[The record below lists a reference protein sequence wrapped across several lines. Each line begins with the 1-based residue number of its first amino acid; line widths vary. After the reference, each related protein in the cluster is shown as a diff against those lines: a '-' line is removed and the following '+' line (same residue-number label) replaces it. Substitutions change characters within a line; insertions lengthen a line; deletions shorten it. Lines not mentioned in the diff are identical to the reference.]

1 MAFDE
6 QRLKYL
12 LRLCANDNATKEEV
26 KEMVALLREHDE
38 GELEFVDWERI
49 WDKVHETTVGNA
61 RVRRMKW
68 MRVAAAAVIVV
79 IGTGAYFF
87 NQPEKQQPNQKIAAT
102 EARNVQQDVL
112 PGGNKAILTLANGE
126 EIILDSAANGVLAQ
140 QGNAN
145 VVKLANGQL
154 AYKGTGAKADEIVY
168 NTLGT
173 PRGGQYRLVLPDGSK
188 VWLNAI
194 SSIRYPTAFTGKERI
209 VEITGEAYFEVVK
222 DISKPFKV
230 LINRG
235 GFINRETDLV
245 NRETDINRE
254 PKFPSLREGPGVG
267 SNDLEITVLGTHFN
281 VNAYS
286 DEPTIKTTLVEGSVK
301 VTRKEQSVTIK
312 PGEQTLLNNSG
323 TLKVIHDANVDEA
336 VAWRNGLFEF
346 QDTDLQSILRQVM
359 RWYDVDVDYQG
370 NIPERYFTA
379 IISRDKTLTGVLEI
393 LKLSD
398 IDYKLEGK
406 KLVITQ

>member
-12 LRLCANDNATKEEV
+12 LRLCANDNATKEEIR
-26 KEMVALLREHDE
+26 EMVALLREHDDS
-38 GELEFVDWERI
+38 ELESVDWERI
-49 WDKVHETTVGNA
+49 WDKVHETTIGPK
-61 RVRRMKW
+61 RVRKMKW
-68 MRVAAAAVIVV
+68 MHVAAAAVIVL
-79 IGTGAYFF
+79 IGTGAYFY
-87 NQPEKQQPNQKIAAT
+87 NQPQKHRPVQTASTKAPR
-102 EARNVQQDVL
+102 AREDVQ
-112 PGGNKAILTLANGE
+112 PGGDKAILTLANGQQ
-126 EIILDSAANGVLAQ
+126 IILDNAANGVLAQ
-140 QGNAN
+140 QGNAD
-145 VVKLANGQL
+145 VVKLSNGQL
-154 AYKGTGAKADEIVY
+154 AYKGTGEKADEIIY

-194 SSIRYPTAFTGKERI
+194 SSIRYPTAFTGKERV

-222 DISKPFKV
+222 DMSKPFKV
-230 LINRG
+230 VVKG
-235 GFINRETDLV
+235 GTDM
-245 NRETDINRE
+245 
-254 PKFPSLREGPGVG
+254 
-267 SNDLEITVLGTHFN
+267 EITVLGTHFN

-286 DEPTIKTTLVEGSVK
+286 DEPIIKTTLVEGSVK
-301 VTRKEQSVTIK
+301 ATHNNQSVIIK
-312 PGEQTLLNNSG
+312 PGEQTQLNNSG

-336 VAWRNGLFEF
+336 IAWRNGLFEF

-359 RWYDVDVDYQG
+359 RWYDVDVNYQG

-406 KLVITQ
+406 NLVITQ

>member
-12 LRLCANDNATKEEV
+12 LRLFANDNATKEEM
-26 KEMVALLREHDE
+26 KEMVVLLREHDD
-38 GELEFVDWERI
+38 GETATVDWERI
-49 WDKVHETTVGNA
+49 WDKVHETTIGTTP
-61 RVRRMKW
+61 VRKIKW
-68 MRVAAAAVIVV
+68 LHIAAAAVVV
-79 IGTGAYFF
+79 LIGTGAYFF
-87 NQPEKQQPNQKIAAT
+87 NQPAKQGLGPQLAT
-102 EARNVQQDVL
+102 TQVPGMKEDVL
-112 PGGNKAILTLANGE
+112 PGGNKAILTLANGQQ
-126 EIILDSAANGVLAQ
+126 IILDNTANGVVAQ

-145 VVKLANGQL
+145 VVKLDNGQL
-154 AYKGTGAKADEIVY
+154 AYTGTGTKTDEIIY

-173 PRGGQYRLVLPDGSK
+173 PRGGQYRLMLPDGSK
-188 VWLNAI
+188 VWLNAV

-222 DISKPFKV
+222 DNSKPFKV
-230 LINRG
+230 L
-235 GFINRETDLV
+235 V
-245 NRETDINRE
+245 NKEKNLLTSEN
-254 PKFPSLREGPGVG
+254 KFPSLREGPGVG
-267 SNDLEITVLGTHFN
+267 SNHMEITVLGTHFN
-281 VNAYS
+281 VNAYN
-286 DEPTIKTTLVEGSVK
+286 DEPIIKTTLLEGSIK
-301 VTRKEQSVTIK
+301 AKGNNQSVLIK
-312 PGEQTLLNNSG
+312 AGEQTQLANNG
-323 TLKVIHDANVDEA
+323 TLKVIHDANLDEA

>member
-12 LRLCANDNATKEEV
+12 LRLCANDNATKEEI

-38 GELEFVDWERI
+38 GELEPVDWERI
-49 WDKVHETTVGNA
+49 WDKVHETTIGTA

-68 MRVAAAAVIVV
+68 MRVAAAAAIV

-87 NQPEKQQPNQKIAAT
+87 SQPEKQQPNQKIASI
-102 EARNVQQDVL
+102 EAHNVQQDVL
-112 PGGNKAILTLANGE
+112 PGGNKAILTLAGGE
-126 EIILDSAANGVLAQ
+126 QIILDSAANGVLAQ
-140 QGNAN
+140 QGNTN

-154 AYKGTGAKADEIVY
+154 AYKGTGAKADEIIY

-209 VEITGEAYFEVVK
+209 VEITGEAYFEVTK
-222 DISKPFKV
+222 DARKPFKV
-230 LINRG
+230 IVSG
-235 GFINRETDLV
+235 G
-245 NRETDINRE
+245 
-254 PKFPSLREGPGVG
+254 SLSHPEER
-267 SNDLEITVLGTHFN
+267 NDEESLGNPLSIEVLGTHFN
-281 VNAYS
+281 VNAYT

-312 PGEQTLLNNSG
+312 PGEQTQVNNSG